1 MIDQILKETKPKMEK
16 AVESLMGDLTKV
28 RTGRANPS
36 ILDGVYA
43 SYYGA
48 NTALREMASIS
59 TPEANQIVI
68 KPWDRNALGPIETAI
83 RNSDVGLAPI
93 NDGQAVRLVLPPMT
107 EERRREIA
115 GLLKKYGEEAKV
127 ALRNIRR
134 EAWEKV
140 QNGMKNN
147 TVTEDDRYSA
157 EEELNKLVDEMNKEV
172 DKLVVEKETEV
183 MKI

>member
-16 AVESLMGDLTKV
+16 AVESLMNDLTKV

-93 NDGQAVRLVLPPMT
+93 NDGQAIRLVLPPMT

-115 GLLKKYGEEAKV
+115 TLLKKYGEEAKV

-172 DKLVVEKETEV
+172 DKIVTEKETDV